1 MVSLVSGLS
10 SQVAS
15 VAELIIFI
23 IIVEEWWWG
32 MNREILIAYLAGESE
47 PISTCTE
54 PSILRGDMVSGCRE
68 TLFR

>member
-1 MVSLVSGLS
+1 MVSLVSVLS

-23 IIVEEWWWG
+23 IIVEKWWWS
-32 MNREILIAYLAGESE
+32 MDREILIAYLASE
-47 PISTCTE
+47 HEHTIPYTD
-54 PSILRGDMVSGCRE
+54 PSVLRSHMVSNCRK